1 MANLRFVYCK
11 SALKLGTVAVRILL
25 ENASFRQ
32 ALKPVKTSK
41 LTFPRVIRRHS
52 AKHPLGFRVV
62 LVTTTSIHLHIL
74 FRSNLTGNSSPA
86 PFKPNYYNKNSAFR
100 QPFFI
105 CPAPR
110 EKFNSQMQQLFAYIF
125 VHFIAPQQGRQHP
138 LFCWQPVIT
147 PILLHRLYHI
157 TPFSTIYLYFAL
169 FIYPSCRN
177 AQFPQ
182 ALPKYDLA

>member
-1 MANLRFVYCK
+1 M
-11 SALKLGTVAVRILL
+11 S
-25 ENASFRQ
+25 
-32 ALKPVKTSK
+32 
-41 LTFPRVIRRHS
+41 
-52 AKHPLGFRVV
+52 VV
-62 LVTTTSIHLHIL
+62 LLL
-74 FRSNLTGNSSPA
+74 
-86 PFKPNYYNKNSAFR
+86 
-100 QPFFI
+100 
-105 CPAPR
+105 

-125 VHFIAPQQGRQHP
+125 VHFIVSQQGRQHP